1 IPRWSDVYEQGTDE
15 YIEKAFATRSQG
27 NQIRYPCCTCH
38 HRYWYGRNDVRD
50 HIICN
55 GFVPKND
62 ESFHL
67 GRMGPERE
75 AEDLRHDEPS
85 NMNDG
90 IQELL
95 HDALREGPNEE
106 AKKFLNLIEGQQ
118 ELYSNCKIMSRLA
131 FTIGLYIYKC
141 DHKLP
146 DVTIAGLLEFFKEV
160 LPDDAI
166 LPTSMHEAK
175 KVLNFLGLD
184 YKNIDACPNDCI
196 FILGGACKPNK
207 LSCLW
212 NLKVKIEGK

>member
-1 IPRWSDVYEQGTDE
+1 MDKGNKGWWEFPRWSDVYEQETDE

-27 NQIRYPCCTCH
+27 NQISCPCCTCH

-55 GFVPKND
+55 GFMPRND

-75 AEDLRHDEPS
+75 AEDLQHDEPS

-106 AKKFLNLIEGQQ
+106 AKKFLNLIEEGQQ
-118 ELYSNCKIMSRLA
+118 ELYSGCKKMSRLA
-131 FTIGLYIYKC
+131 FTIRLYI
-141 DHKLP
+141 
-146 DVTIAGLLEFFKEV
+146 
-160 LPDDAI
+160 
-166 LPTSMHEAK
+166 
-175 KVLNFLGLD
+175 
-184 YKNIDACPNDCI
+184 
-196 FILGGACKPNK
+196 
-207 LSCLW
+207 
-212 NLKVKIEGK
+212 

>member
-1 IPRWSDVYEQGTDE
+1 MDKGNKGWWEFPRWSDVYEQGTDE

-27 NQIRYPCCTCH
+27 NQISCPCCTCH

-55 GFVPKND
+55 GFVPRND

-75 AEDLRHDEPS
+75 AEDLQHDEPS

-106 AKKFLNLIEGQQ
+106 AKKFLNLIEEGQQ
-118 ELYSNCKIMSRLA
+118 ELYLGCKKMSRLA
-131 FTIGLYIYKC
+131 FTIRLYIYKC

-146 DVTIAGLLEFFKEV
+146 DVAIAGLLEFFKEV
-160 LPDDAI
+160 L
-166 LPTSMHEAK
+166 LMMQYCQHLCMK
-175 KVLNFLGLD
+175 QRK
-184 YKNIDACPNDCI
+184 C
-196 FILGGACKPNK
+196 
-207 LSCLW
+207 
-212 NLKVKIEGK
+212 